1 MAACTLALRQVPFHT
16 HPTHLSQPA
25 DDQHSAVLLL
35 FLLPTRPADKTA
47 DAPTRDDNKTSS
59 YAPGECIEVA
69 EDLDAAEGA
78 QLGSPAQFVVE
89 KHVGSGSTADVYKL
103 KPACKGQSDAGQVK
117 RHACVCMA
125 TSQCSSGLLGW
136 AVWSLT
142 THACMHGKG
151 PLPLLS
157 RCCAGAQVVQEPARL
172 ASSLPA
178 RVDAGQATQRSRTP
192 GPSPQPAAAD
202 RSVVPF
208 HATHEHLDCI
218 KVVMCCQAEA
228 DTAERTTQH
237 TPQLDFCAAP
247 TPPPPLSLLL
257 PPPLLLPARPCC
269 GVVQQRRQAGVPGC
283 RAGGAQRQEPGQA
296 VGGGSQLL

>member
-142 THACMHGKG
+142 THACMHARERTS
-151 PLPLLS
+151 PAALPLLRRCSSGPRTCPACEQPSSASGRWAGDSTQPHARTQPSTCCCRQVGCPFS
-157 RCCAGAQVVQEPARL
+157 RHA
-172 ASSLPA
+172 
-178 RVDAGQATQRSRTP
+178 RTP
-192 GPSPQPAAAD
+192 RLYQSCN
-202 RSVVPF
+202 V
-208 HATHEHLDCI
+208 
-218 KVVMCCQAEA
+218 
-228 DTAERTTQH
+228 
-237 TPQLDFCAAP
+237 
-247 TPPPPLSLLL
+247 L
-257 PPPLLLPARPCC
+257 P
-269 GVVQQRRQAGVPGC
+269 
-283 RAGGAQRQEPGQA
+283 
-296 VGGGSQLL
+296 GGS